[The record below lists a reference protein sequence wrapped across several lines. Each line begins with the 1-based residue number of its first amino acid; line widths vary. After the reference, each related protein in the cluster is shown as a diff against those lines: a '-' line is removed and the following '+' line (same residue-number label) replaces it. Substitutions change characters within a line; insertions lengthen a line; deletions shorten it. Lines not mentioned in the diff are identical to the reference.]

1 MAVARPAPVFWALDE
16 ARSLRILMDVIELV
30 REVASSPADEIEI
43 ASLPDWAWA
52 VPNFGQSETRLGFQV
67 AHDFWQ
73 RYGFWVKKQVCVV
86 GHDDIAIKGEIVW
99 SS

>member
-1 MAVARPAPVFWALDE
+1 
-16 ARSLRILMDVIELV
+16 MDVIELV

-73 RYGFWVKKQVCVV
+73 RYGFWVKKQVRVV
-86 GHDDIAIKGEIVW
+86 GHDDIAIKGEIRLVLVVLALRRSQTRISW
-99 SS
+99 PRREQY